1 MHPDVREKKL
11 AFFERAP
18 GQEKVLH
25 GSVGL
30 PTNKSINGAEV
41 MGETVLIMI
50 FIFWT

>member
-1 MHPDVREKKL
+1 MPPDVREKIL
-11 AFFERAP
+11 SFFEQAP
-18 GQEKVLH
+18 GQEQLLH

-41 MGETVLIMI
+41 MGEAFLLMI